1 MVKKDF
7 IARLYVILQYMQ
19 QTIKEKCPREGFYP
33 LFIIL

>member
-19 QTIKEKCPREGFYP
+19 QTIKEKCPREELNLQPFP
-33 LFIIL
+33 